1 MDDQFTES
9 VKSLAA
15 NDMSQ
20 REIAEELKV
29 PRSRVQKVLAATKA
43 PVNTESQVSED
54 QLRKIIREE
63 LKSARDSAQTEDKE
77 KASGQFPMIRKMGG
91 GVEVI
96 SPEAVLRQYM
106 GGTPEEEIELRAI
119 MKFRASMLMV
129 MDLVNIQ
136 KGSAEADAKRMIP
149 ILSLMKE
156 TREEQDAAASRA
168 KASSEEI
175 ADRAAHETAAH
186 LFGAISQNNTQV
198 SSSLEQIRQTLNG
211 KNDDPFSRLMNM
223 MQSMQQMSQMFG
235 MPMPGM
241 MPGMMPGAPPPVSPG
256 VSPPPN
262 PQPIERYK
270 INEME
275 EKDV

>member
-1 MDDQFTES
+1 MDDQFTET

-20 REIAEELKV
+20 RDIAKELKV

-43 PVNTESQVSED
+43 PVNTEPQVSED

-63 LKSARDSAQTEDKE
+63 LKSARDSAQADDKE
-77 KASGQFPMIRKMGG
+77 KANGQFPMIRKMGG

-241 MPGMMPGAPPPVSPG
+241 PPGAPPPVSPG

-262 PQPIERYK
+262 PQPIERHK

>member
-1 MDDQFTES
+1 MDDQFTEK
-9 VKSLAA
+9 VKELAA
-15 NDMSQ
+15 GGDSQ
-20 REIAEELKV
+20 RTIAEKLNV
-29 PRSRVQKVLAATKA
+29 SRSQVQKVLAIPKVSENDA
-43 PVNTESQVSED
+43 PQVSGD

-63 LKSARDSAQTEDKE
+63 LKSARESEKTDDKE
-77 KASGQFPMIRKMGG
+77 KANGQFPMVRKMGG
-91 GVEVI
+91 GMEVI

-156 TREEQDAAASRA
+156 TREEQDAAAARA

-186 LFGAISQNNTQV
+186 LFSAISQNNTQV
-198 SSSLEQIRQTLNG
+198 SGSLEQIRQILNG
-211 KNDDPFSRLMNM
+211 KNDDPFSRLTNM
-223 MQSMQQMSQMFG
+223 MQSMQSLSQMFG
-235 MPMPGM
+235 MP

-256 VSPPPN
+256 TQPPPN

-270 INEME
+270 INETE

>member
-1 MDDQFTES
+1 MDDQFIEK
-9 VKSLAA
+9 VKELAA
-15 NDMSQ
+15 GGDSQ
-20 REIAEELKV
+20 RTIAEKLNV
-29 PRSRVQKVLAATKA
+29 SRSQVQKVLAAPKI
-43 PVNTESQVSED
+43 SED
-54 QLRKIIREE
+54 DAPLASEEQLRKIIREE
-63 LKSARDSAQTEDKE
+63 LKSARDSAQADDKE
-77 KASGQFPMIRKMGG
+77 KANGQFPMVRKMGG
-91 GVEVI
+91 GMEVI

-156 TREEQDAAASRA
+156 TREEQDAAAARA

-198 SSSLEQIRQTLNG
+198 SGSLEQIRQILNG

-223 MQSMQQMSQMFG
+223 MQSMQSLSQMFG

-241 MPGMMPGAPPPVSPG
+241 MPGSPPPVSPG
-256 VSPPPN
+256 TQPPPN
-262 PQPIERYK
+262 PQPIERHK